1 MKKILSLLT
10 VFALIFSISIPAF
23 AADFNEAQTGQ
34 SFEISLEEALSLVNP
49 ADITVQN
56 GITSIPVT
64 LNIDEEVYT
73 EIIIRVDNLSRSS
86 AKSFS
91 MEGWFRLTSNKEIV
105 SVYGLEGTFEY
116 TGSKASPTGSSGYHN
131 SAATGWSGS
140 YNLNDEENDD
150 GSAAII
156 GNYTLK
162 KDGKYN
168 NSASCKAKCTKNGTI
183 TFSGN
188 YDESTII

>member
-34 SFEISLEEALSLVNP
+34 SFEISLEEALSLANP

-91 MEGWFRLTSNKEIV
+91 MLTSNKEIV

>member
-10 VFALIFSISIPAF
+10 IFALIFSISIPAF
-23 AADFNEAQTGQ
+23 AADFNEAQTSQ
-34 SFEISLEEALSLVNP
+34 SFEISLEEALSLANP

-116 TGSKASPTGSSGYHN
+116 TGSKASPTGSSG
-131 SAATGWSGS
+131 
-140 YNLNDEENDD
+140 
-150 GSAAII
+150 
-156 GNYTLK
+156 
-162 KDGKYN
+162 
-168 NSASCKAKCTKNGTI
+168 
-183 TFSGN
+183 
-188 YDESTII
+188 